1 MISPT
6 TTAPAPPLGHIGADV
21 LFETAFARVRDY
33 FCLTPAQN
41 IIGNT
46 AISLP
51 MGMSHEGLPIGVQLS
66 ANRGDES
73 TLLELSYEL
82 EGDGALRAPEA
93 PMAYGAGA

>member
-1 MISPT
+1 
-6 TTAPAPPLGHIGADV
+6 
-21 LFETAFARVRDY
+21 VRDY

-82 EGDGALRAPEA
+82 EGDGALRALEA
-93 PMAYGAGA
+93 PLAYGAGA